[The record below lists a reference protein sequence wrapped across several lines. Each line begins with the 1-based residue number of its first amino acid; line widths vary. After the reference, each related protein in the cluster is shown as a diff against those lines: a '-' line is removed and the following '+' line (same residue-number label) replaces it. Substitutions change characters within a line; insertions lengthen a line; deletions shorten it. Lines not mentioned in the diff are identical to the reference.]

1 MQWSYQLINN
11 LSSSSNCEYEQS
23 LKRTQ
28 KMTSQSV
35 EPSTVHKHPLYRWKP
50 IIASPFE
57 MRSRRIVFL
66 TYHNYILYTNNLLLQ
81 RMLACGKRGLVSWL
95 HSLTTNCIKKLILC
109 QEDHNLVRPYLDLN
123 PSVTPINYAIFNS
136 KRQLF
141 ELIN

>member
-66 TYHNYILYTNNLLLQ
+66 TYHNYILYTNILLLQ

-95 HSLTTNCIKKLILC
+95 HSLTTNCIKKLLLC

-123 PSVTPINYAIFNS
+123 PSGVGFT
-136 KRQLF
+136 KRLCNF
-141 ELIN
+141 